1 MQANSLFAGAKVDC
15 FNEMTIKNDIFFEK
29 T

>member
-1 MQANSLFAGAKVDC
+1 MQAYSLLAGAKVDG
-15 FNEMTIKNDIFFEK
+15 FNEMTIKNDTFFEK